1 MNRKI
6 LTRLLSVLLVVVMTF
21 GLLPVSASAAWWNR
35 GNTEQQPVVDTQA
48 ATDNSNF
55 IRAFHLDCG
64 RRYFSVDNIKTI
76 IDNLK
81 KNNYTHLELAFG
93 NDALRFLLK
102 DMSLTVNE
110 KMYSSNAVEEAIT
123 HGNTAFTQNVGGN
136 LTENALTESE
146 MNEIISYAKNAD
158 IEIIPMFD
166 APGHLYAV
174 IQAIYELTGTTPTYD
189 TVSKSGS
196 SPNRAIDPTDTTSIA
211 FVQAL
216 IEKYITYFAEK
227 GSKYFNIAGDECG
240 FSSMDD
246 TTYASY
252 IALMNTLAAK
262 VESAGMTALMFSDG
276 VYYGNSKT
284 IDTSSG
290 SKNADDLSRDIVLCY
305 WTAGGNKAP
314 ATALVEKDF
323 KILNTNTYWYY
334 VAGRDTGGENGGWS
348 NAYSLPW
355 VKYYVNNKDN
365 GNNNSCLKVDGAA
378 LGAISPI
385 GCMIAMWCDDPYNT
399 LDWNNIAEYISL
411 VPSKNPT
418 YFVAAPEFAITGAT
432 NLPVDATAVL
442 TANKDVLSW
451 TVDKYDVVSISRT
464 STTTATATARAVG
477 DATITA
483 ISTSGKTATHTITV
497 TDGSEPGVE
506 KTVTI
511 SLTVGDAAHTETQ
524 NGVNNK
530 GKENKS
536 NLDEDIATVT
546 VDGNDKIDD
555 FKLATSIT
563 SGNQYYISDGN
574 GNFLKLNGSSL
585 TNTKDQ
591 ADATLWTISG
601 DSSNGYTILSNGYY
615 LRYNSGLTTTNR
627 SWYATSWSYSSTSGF
642 SYTSWSMFGSTT
654 TYYLKF
660 SSSWQATTGANNQG
674 YPYTG
679 ETKPA
684 STTITFTPVAEGTT
698 EIIVGTIKYKI
709 TVKAKETA
717 KTISLNYDEM
727 TGLAAQI
734 TEEGTVTYALTSGDD
749 IITLDSD
756 GTVKALQKDGK
767 ATVIA
772 TVMRGSRKVAV
783 YTFTINVSKV
793 DLGNA
798 TKLPI
803 QLWITNQSIQV
814 EQDGMKSE
822 ALSGYSG
829 NGGQYIYITAD
840 KAYGKD
846 GVELSK
852 CVPDLILDHDE
863 YNGLWWVNHTS
874 ENPPADFKLYK
885 GVRLTKGSFQNTW
898 DVSRVNAG
906 DNFQYVRYYQDQWE
920 ASIDGTPN
928 SWFTVTGKGSDGAYT
943 SMTEQLIA
951 YYYMRTK
958 LTDEVITD
966 VVDWGDKPNSQS
978 NYAILDFAVKYEGG
992 SRIPDTFPNED
1003 KTRVMSTTGN
1013 VVTSGN
1019 YRIVDQ
1025 IDVTNDTGYEL
1036 YMITLTPTSGTL
1048 SSKVPSSYTYDYT
1061 QEKVTWAKSVE
1072 DLPEDYQTSDRWYTD
1087 QSGYTTNGSL
1097 TFNATTGA
1105 NVGGNPKLSFV
1116 EIEKQTGLL
1125 VTYYIRPVKE
1135 EVPDTLLVQ
1144 YVDDTTGKVFY
1155 KYDIAV
1161 KEGTTFDTEPVIRNK
1176 LMEDYLVKG
1185 FKNDVTVTCDLTK
1198 MDGVPAAYR
1207 YANYTFVTV
1216 ERSDDQKTMTL
1227 HYTFTRDF
1235 AIIADFGLPVT
1246 LKLGDVNSLL
1256 EKNKDRITS
1265 VVPKATGGKATVN
1278 SDNSVTFTPNAV
1290 FGAAADLTIT
1300 YAGTNITDKNENSI
1314 KYTIAIIPASN
1325 VLYEANFLKEGSA
1338 AEVASGIN
1346 AVTWTDASTEGLTAL
1361 GTQAVHKTTDT
1372 AQRYGYDDA
1381 YVNADSAIS
1390 YWKVSG
1396 LRDAKTAKD
1405 GSVPLKTTF
1414 TGNGFDLIGS
1424 CGEDTGRVLVAIKN
1438 AAGKMVKAALV
1449 DTYLSSG
1456 TFNQVPLAH
1465 LMMDDTAN
1473 AEYSVS
1479 IYAYGPLKARTTTS
1493 MRSAISTFAAPAMTA
1508 DPVAATL
1515 NELGI
1520 SWSDVE
1526 VISVADTL
1534 SAQAISEN
1542 AVAVQ
1547 SMPAARAA
1555 AADTTT
1561 TYSVTIDGFRVY
1573 RATNNTAYSAAEK
1586 DVTYAN
1592 ILDVVNGQ
1600 ITAFVDAEYG
1610 EPTLSVEDYEKNG
1623 GPQNEIY
1630 LLPHAE
1636 GDKILVQFKLE
1647 KDGQAYKNQP
1657 VQVSLRAVDG
1667 NNLVATYSSKSLT
1680 SVVEMYYQLTTDEN
1694 GIVTIM
1700 NNPTDPTA
1708 DNLAMLAIGNV
1719 KLPAGVTAVAP
1730 ENVDNK
1736 LLLKA
1741 ARAVIT
1747 PEPVEPELFTPDTF
1761 KVHVTSLPMFRSKI
1775 VTLGITVSKDVA
1787 YVTVNGRTYTP
1798 SQFFSRWLKTVT
1810 IPVTETI
1817 SRSETRTYTIIAY
1830 NSDGVASEPIVVK
1843 G

>member
-64 RRYFSVDNIKTI
+64 RKYFTVAEVEKI
-76 IDNLK
+76 IDQLAANY
-81 KNNYTHLELAFG
+81 YTHLELAFG
-93 NDALRFLLK
+93 NEGLRFIP
-102 DMSLTVNE
+102 DAD
-110 KMYSSNAVEEAIT
+110 KMAVGSYTGEQVVAALAK
-123 HGNTAFTQNVGGN
+123 GNTAYDRSQSLSYT
-136 LTENALTESE
+136 TDAWSE
-146 MNEIISYAKNAD
+146 DEMAQIISYASDKG

-166 APGHLYAV
+166 IPGHMNAV
-174 IQAIYELTGTTPTYD
+174 IAAMKELGIS
-189 TVSKSGS
+189 VSVFSQVGYNYPGNIGQS
-196 SPNRAIDPTDTTSIA
+196 FDPTNAAAAA
-211 FVQAL
+211 FAKGLVENY
-216 IEKYITYFAEK
+216 IEYFK
-227 GSKYFNIAGDECG
+227 GKCKYFNIAGDECG
-240 FSSMDD
+240 FAKMSDAQYTAYVD
-246 TTYASY
+246 
-252 IALMNTLAAK
+252 LMNDLNTTVKAN
-262 VESAGMTALMFSDG
+262 GMTTMMFNDG
-276 VYYGNSKT
+276 VYYKDKT
-284 IDTSSG
+284 AT
-290 SKNADDLSRDIVLCY
+290 NPLSTDIVICY
-305 WTAGGNKAP
+305 WTGGDNYKTSPQLA
-314 ATALVEKDF
+314 AMGF
-323 KILNTNTYWYY
+323 KLLNTNVHWYY
-334 VAGRDTGGENGGWS
+334 VAGNEQGNALFYYDYAKNQMSTRKCNVCDGGNQTT
-348 NAYSLPW
+348 
-355 VKYYVNNKDN
+355 DF
-365 GNNNSCLKVDGAA
+365 
-378 LGAISPI
+378 
-385 GCMIAMWCDDPYNT
+385 GCMLAFWCD
-399 LDWNNIAEYISL
+399 
-411 VPSKNPT
+411 NPT
-418 YFVAAPEFAITGAT
+418 RNVNTSNLNTYIATLAAQNPDYFKATETPDTTELKITSSSTTGALKT
-432 NLPVDATAVL
+432 GESLTL
-442 TANKDVLSW
+442 TANMAANWSTEGAEVVDLTLDANGLS
-451 TVDKYDVVSISRT
+451 TVVTARSAG
-464 STTTATATARAVG
+464 TATINAAAQS
-477 DATITA
+477 DA
-483 ISTSGKTATHTITV
+483 SKTASYTVTV
-497 TDGSEPGVE
+497 TDNDEPGVE

-511 SLTVGDAAHTETQ
+511 SLTVGDAPVTKTQ
-524 NGVNNK
+524 DGQNTA
-530 GKENKS
+530 S
-536 NLDEDIATVT
+536 TSADADIATVV
-546 VDGNDKIDD
+546 VDPQPEKNDWK
-555 FKLATSIT
+555 KASSIT
-563 SGNQYYISDGN
+563 SGDSYYIYDETSGNYLILSDGN
-574 GNFLKLNGSSL
+574 V
-585 TNTKDQ
+585 
-591 ADATLWTISG
+591 
-601 DSSNGYTILSNGYY
+601 
-615 LRYNSGLTTTNR
+615 RYTTNR
-627 SWYATSWSYSSTSGF
+627 SEATKWTITKSSNSGSTSYTIKSGGYLLTHIYDYSYGYRLSASSYQYEYGDNNWKFDAASGF
-642 SYTSWSMFGSTT
+642 YYTVRWYGETSNYYLRFNNVGNSQGWQVSTT
-654 TYYLKF
+654 TTNK
-660 SSSWQATTGANNQG
+660 G

-684 STTITFTPVAEGTT
+684 STSITFTPVAEGTT

>member
-35 GNTEQQPVVDTQA
+35 GNTEPQPVVDTQA

-64 RRYFSVDNIKTI
+64 RKYFTVSEVKAI
-76 IDNLK
+76 IDQLAANY
-81 KNNYTHLELAFG
+81 YTHLELAFG
-93 NDALRFLLK
+93 NEGLRFIP
-102 DMSLTVNE
+102 DAD
-110 KMYSSNAVEEAIT
+110 KMAVGNYTGEQVVAALAK
-123 HGNTAFTQNVGGN
+123 GNTAYDKSQRLSYTTDAWSEDEMTQ
-136 LTENALTESE
+136 
-146 MNEIISYAKNAD
+146 IISYASDKG
-158 IEIIPMFD
+158 IEIIPMLD
-166 APGHLYAV
+166 IPGHMNAV
-174 IQAIYELTGTTPTYD
+174 IAAMQELGIS
-189 TVSKSGS
+189 VSVFSQVGYNYPGNIGQS
-196 SPNRAIDPTDTTSIA
+196 FDPTNAAAAA
-211 FVQAL
+211 FAKGLVENY
-216 IEKYITYFAEK
+216 IEYFK
-227 GSKYFNIAGDECG
+227 GKCKYFNIAGDECG
-240 FSSMDD
+240 FAKMSDAQYTAYVD
-246 TTYASY
+246 
-252 IALMNTLAAK
+252 LMNDLNTTVKAN
-262 VESAGMTALMFSDG
+262 GMTTMMFNDG
-276 VYYGNSKT
+276 VYYKDKT
-284 IDTSSG
+284 AT
-290 SKNADDLSRDIVLCY
+290 NPLSTEIVICY
-305 WTAGGNKAP
+305 WTGGDNYKTSKELADMGF
-314 ATALVEKDF
+314 TL
-323 KILNTNTYWYY
+323 LNTNVHWYY
-334 VAGRDTGGENGGWS
+334 VAGNDSTWSTDIFSYKYAINSLKNKKCTECDGGGQIT
-348 NAYSLPW
+348 
-355 VKYYVNNKDN
+355 DF
-365 GNNNSCLKVDGAA
+365 
-378 LGAISPI
+378 
-385 GCMIAMWCDDPYNT
+385 GCMLAFWCD
-399 LDWNNIAEYISL
+399 
-411 VPSKNPT
+411 NPT
-418 YFVAAPEFAITGAT
+418 KDVNTSNLNTYIATLAAQNPDYFKATETPDTTQLTITSSSTTGALKT
-432 NLPVDATAVL
+432 GESLTL
-442 TANKDVLSW
+442 TANMAANWSTGNAEVVDLDSDADGLS
-451 TVDKYDVVSISRT
+451 TVVTARSAG
-464 STTTATATARAVG
+464 TATIKAAAQS
-477 DATITA
+477 D
-483 ISTSGKTATHTITV
+483 SSKTASYTVTV
-497 TDGSEPGVE
+497 TDNDEPGVE

-563 SGNQYYISDGN
+563 SGNQYYITDGN
-574 GNFLKLNGSSL
+574 GNFLSLENGSL
-585 TNTKDQ
+585 TNKDQ
-591 ADATLWTISG
+591 ANATLWTVTRSSG
-601 DSSNGYTILSNGYY
+601 SGSSTRYTISSNGYY
-615 LRYNSGLTTTNR
+615 LYYSSSLTVSAYNSTDWR
-627 SWYATSWSYSSTSGF
+627 Y
-642 SYTSWSMFGSTT
+642 STT
-654 TYYLKF
+654 KGFYYNYYSRQYYIYYNNGWQVSRNA
-660 SSSWQATTGANNQG
+660 SSNYGKA
-674 YPYTG
+674 YTG

-684 STTITFTPVAEGTT
+684 STSITFTPVAEGTT
-698 EIIVGTIKYKI
+698 EIIVGTIKYVIKV
-709 TVKAKETA
+709 TAKETA
-717 KTISLNYDEM
+717 KTISLNYGEASE
-727 TGLAAQI
+727 LATEI
-734 TEEGTVTYALTSGDD
+734 TDEGTVTYTLTSGNDVVS
-749 IITLDSD
+749 LDND
-756 GTVKALQKDGK
+756 GAVTAFETDGK
-767 ATVIA
+767 ATVVA
-772 TVMRGSRKVAV
+772 TVTRNGRKVAV

-793 DLGNA
+793 NLSNA
-798 TKLPI
+798 AKLPI
-803 QLWITNQSIQV
+803 QLWITNQAIQV
-814 EQDGMKSE
+814 DQDGVTSTGI
-822 ALSGYSG
+822 SSY
-829 NGGQYIYITAD
+829 GGDTSLGVKAQYIYITAD

-846 GVELSK
+846 GAELSK
-852 CVPDLILDHDE
+852 CVPDLVYSHYE
-863 YNGLWWVNHTS
+863 NGGLWWIAPQDNK
-874 ENPPADFKLYK
+874 PATDLKLYK
-885 GVRLTKGSFQNTW
+885 GVCITASADFQKIWGDSSVNKGKS
-898 DVSRVNAG
+898 
-906 DNFQYVRYYQDQWE
+906 FQYVRYYQGEWW
-920 ASIDGTPN
+920 ASIDGSPD
-928 SWFTVTGKGSDGAYT
+928 SWFTVTGNGSDKAYST
-943 SMTEQLIA
+943 SSLKEQLIA

-966 VVDWGDKPNSQS
+966 VVDWGDAPNGQS
-978 NYAILDFAVKYEGG
+978 DYALLDFAVKYEGG
-992 SRIPDTFPNED
+992 SRIPDTFPNGD
-1003 KTRVMSTTGN
+1003 KTRVMNTAGN

-1072 DLPEDYQTSDRWYTD
+1072 DLPEDYQTSDRWYSD
-1087 QSGYTTNGSL
+1087 QSGYTANGSL

-1278 SDNSVTFTPNAV
+1278 ADNSVTFTPNAV

-1526 VISVADTL
+1526 EISVADTL

-1600 ITAFVDAEYG
+1600 ITAFVDAEDG
-1610 EPTLSVEDYEKNG
+1610 EPRLSVEDYEKNG